1 MRGDHSQTQLN
12 TISVYASLVD
22 HVDYTKCSCLIQDSI
37 LSPGVTAKDAGR
49 SSHANTNRGHC
60 EQSVSCGYYTEGSS
74 RHSCININRMK
85 YGGNEQ
91 KCNNKVS
98 IPVANIFGLNL
109 LLFKQ

>member
-22 HVDYTKCSCLIQDSI
+22 HVDYTKCSCLIQD
-37 LSPGVTAKDAGR
+37 PGVTAKNSGGSPR
-49 SSHANTNRGHC
+49 ANTNRGHC

-74 RHSCININRMK
+74 RHSCININRMR
-85 YGGNEQ
+85 YGGNQQ
-91 KCNNKVS
+91 KGNNKVS
-98 IPVANIFGLNL
+98 VPVADIANIFGLNL